1 MCPSLYVAQVRDRNQ
16 TMSHAVMLPSQPN
29 RSMST
34 VLWQERGRNVNLNK
48 YLVATWRNVMPLTI
62 RLMIGSLVS
71 CSTSFRRCFPVRLIT
86 LPLIFAPAARDPEII
101 WGPSSQRMLRSLQR
115 VSEEALS
122 MERRLPGKRGVSGAK
137 RCIPMW
143 SCLPDDNTP
152 LIGQLIWWAEL
163 YCTLSASSSLA
174 KTLFFFCSTSL
185 LYLVSKCIR
194 VLAVLQ
200 KHVLVNSA
208 PPSSTLHPS
217 RSRISLGRTRGRARG
232 SVGFSL
238 PLHPR

>member
-1 MCPSLYVAQVRDRNQ
+1 MLSSPANYAPSHLRPCSPWPRNQ
-16 TMSHAVMLPSQPN
+16 L
-29 RSMST
+29 RSVVT
-34 VLWQERGRNVNLNK
+34 ED
-48 YLVATWRNVMPLTI
+48 APLT
-62 RLMIGSLVS
+62 
-71 CSTSFRRCFPVRLIT
+71 STCL
-86 LPLIFAPAARDPEII
+86 
-101 WGPSSQRMLRSLQR
+101 WGG
-115 VSEEALS
+115 VKHGEEAPREAWS
-122 MERRLPGKRGVSGAK
+122 ERSKEV
-137 RCIPMW
+137 CIPMW
-143 SCLPDDNTP
+143 SVLSDDNTP

-163 YCTLSASSSLA
+163 YCTLSASSSRA
-174 KTLFFFCSTSL
+174 KRFFFFFCSTSL